1 MPRPFVQ
8 AHQHLHPAFIFRLPA
23 PGVIGLALIGTY
35 AFGIQLEFAGIPLVH
50 GAVGHPQGFPVF
62 QTDRVDHCQAF
73 HLLGVHQ
80 RIAGG
85 EHAAG
90 GVAEHNGLLHTQLFE
105 QGMGVVGQLLK
116 AVLVMR
122 RFARRTEANL
132 VGRDD
137 PVAGLAQGVDG
148 GFPGG
153 GAEVLAVHQ
162 HHVVAVGLA
171 LGGYV
176 HVAHLQG
183 LALGLEVEMLEGVRV
198 AEAFELWA
206 VGRRLGSDGRTAG
219 KAGQGKGGCAQHG
232 GTPCRAR
239 LNGATVTGS
248 GPRET

>member
-1 MPRPFVQ
+1 MQNIVILAGNIGQKPEVRSTQSGTKITNFTLATSRPRLSEGRVMRDENGYRVMDTEWHRITCFN
-8 AHQHLHPAFIFRLPA
+8 
-23 PGVIGLALIGTY
+23 GLGKTVAEHCEKGMKV
-35 AFGIQLEFAGIPLVH
+35 LVH
-50 GAVGHPQGFPVF
+50 GRIHYTKWTDATG
-62 QTDRVDHCQAF
+62 TDRYGCEIIAEKVDFLSRPKSAE
-73 HLLGVHQ
+73 
-80 RIAGG
+80 G
-85 EHAAG
+85 ESPD
-90 GVAEHNGLLHTQLFE
+90 
-105 QGMGVVGQLLK
+105 
-116 AVLVMR
+116 LVD
-122 RFARRTEANL
+122 
-132 VGRDD
+132 RDD
-137 PVAGLAQGVDG
+137 PVAGLAQRLDRV
-148 GFPGG
+148 FPGK